1 MAHTGIVVRAAH
13 NRAISETD
21 SYLWEE
27 VTSQP
32 IQFMME
38 LKLPKTKKR
47 SERQASLAIRYTP
60 LKLRSPQRLKNQEY
74 FEVYAVYALEVDPPE
89 GEEPVEWM
97 LLTTEEVKNP
107 TQARVILRWYT
118 YRWRIEEYHKILKSG
133 CKAESYRLNGN
144 SMEVLLGFLTS
155 IAAQLL
161 RMTYLNRTEP
171 EAPATS
177 VLNETQL
184 EVLKASSSQ
193 SLPSVLTVAWAVTA
207 VARLGGYLEHRKN
220 SQIGITVLW
229 RGWSEL
235 QRLCEGWKLRSSWN

>member
-1 MAHTGIVVRAAH
+1 MQCMRTYI
-13 NRAISETD
+13 
-21 SYLWEE
+21 
-27 VTSQP
+27 
-32 IQFMME
+32 
-38 LKLPKTKKR
+38 
-47 SERQASLAIRYTP
+47 
-60 LKLRSPQRLKNQEY
+60 
-74 FEVYAVYALEVDPPE
+74 DPPE

-97 LLTTEEVKNP
+97 LLTTEEVQNP

-133 CKAESYRLNGN
+133 CNAESYRLNGN

-161 RMTYLNRTEP
+161 RITYLNRTEP
-171 EAPATS
+171 DTPATS

-207 VARLGGYLEHRKN
+207 KARLGGYLEHRQN